1 MMFYQVEHA
10 RQDCFSVTFWIIPVA
25 ISCARRIKYN
35 TLLKEVCDLWP
46 LLGSGD
52 LYFYQFFQHMRLD
65 WLLEQKPDAKTV
77 FSGSPESVRDLWV
90 LGVFSDYC

>member
-1 MMFYQVEHA
+1 M
-10 RQDCFSVTFWIIPVA
+10 A
-25 ISCARRIKYN
+25 ISCARRINYN

-65 WLLEQKPDAKTV
+65 WLLEQKLDAKTV

-90 LGVFSDYC
+90 LGFFLIIVKTF